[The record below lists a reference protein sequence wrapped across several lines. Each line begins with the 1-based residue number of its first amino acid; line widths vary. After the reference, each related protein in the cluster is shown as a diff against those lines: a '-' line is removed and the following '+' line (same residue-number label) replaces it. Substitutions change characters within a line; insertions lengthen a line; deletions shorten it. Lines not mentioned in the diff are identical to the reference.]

1 MKYAWVLLVAA
12 TLWLPVSASAQSE
25 LPAGTIIPVTLN
37 RSLRAGRVQAGHP
50 ITAKVMQ
57 DLPGTPVRRGSQ
69 VLGHVVQAQATGQGP
84 SRLELTFDS
93 VRVHNQTIPLT
104 TDLRA
109 IASFVAVGQAEVPE
123 EGASRGITPEVA
135 TFEQIGGEQVYR
147 GGGTV
152 YRGNDLVG
160 KPTPY
165 GVLAVPRASFGN
177 PCRGAVGQNAQPQA
191 FWVFSTDAC
200 GVYGLGD
207 LRIEHAGRTEPRGVI
222 VLASNNGGLKLDSGT
237 AMLLR
242 VQSNLTAPAR

>member
-1 MKYAWVLLVAA
+1 MKYAWVLLVAEA
-12 TLWLPVSASAQSE
+12 LSLPVSALAQSA
-25 LPAGTIIPVTLN
+25 LRAGTIIPVTLN
-37 RSLRAGRVQAGHP
+37 RGLRADRAQAGRA

-57 DLPGTPVRRGSQ
+57 DIPGTPVRRGSQ
-69 VLGHVVQAQATGQGP
+69 VLGHVVQVQAPEHGP

-93 VRVHNQTIPLT
+93 VRAHGQTIPLKA
-104 TDLRA
+104 DLRA

-165 GVLAVPRASFGN
+165 GVLAMPRASSGN
-177 PCRGAVGQNAQPQA
+177 PCRGAVGQNARPQA

-200 GVYGLGD
+200 GVYGLSD
-207 LRIEHAGRTEPRGVI
+207 LRVEHAGRTDPMGNI
-222 VLASNNGGLKLDSGT
+222 VLASNGGKLRLASGT

-242 VQSNLTAPAR
+242 VQSDLSASAK